1 MSRNPFSMR
10 ATRVLLLF
18 ILAVAAA
25 QAARS
30 PNVLLIITDD
40 QRPDTIRALGNTYI
54 DTPHLDRLVAR
65 GSTFTRAIVANPVC
79 ISSRSEILTGAS
91 GFRNGASPFGATMRP
106 EMVFFGDVLRRA
118 GYITWYSGKW
128 MNDGTPKTRGY
139 DETSAL
145 YTSDNT
151 GRA

>member
-1 MSRNPFSMR
+1 MTKTLYS
-10 ATRVLLLF
+10 LLLC
-18 ILAVAAA
+18 LLVATAAA
-25 QAARS
+25 QTPRP
-30 PNVLLIITDD
+30 PNVLVIVTDD

-54 DTPHLDRLVAR
+54 DTPHLDRLVRR

-79 ISSRSEILTGAS
+79 ISSRSEILTGAT
-91 GFRNGASPFGATMRP
+91 GFRNGASPFGAVMKP

-145 YTSDNT
+145 YASDNT